1 MFLTEQDISLL
12 NRCFT
17 LAERSL
23 NYTLPNP
30 KVGAVITNAEGKII
44 AEGWHSYFGGPHA
57 EVMAFHQLP
66 ENYDF
71 TDCSLY
77 VSLEPCCHTQKKTP
91 PCTSLI
97 IEKKISKVYIA
108 TLDPNPNVSG
118 NGLKILQN
126 AGIQVF
132 LASNEFVNIQKQI
145 NPSFFINQK
154 FHRPLVT
161 LKWAQSQN
169 KVMGDQQKRITISHP
184 YTQFFTHSLRASHQA
199 ILVGK
204 NTVLIDKP
212 QLNLRYAVGKNP
224 IIILMDSHLSID
236 PQKYFPDRQG
246 ITVNLIKNETQGN
259 WKYLQVEN
267 MLKWNEIL
275 TQLYSECQIG
285 SILVEGG
292 SAILNT
298 ILPTSYWDQA
308 FFIVSPQSI
317 ETELP
322 LYAPDCIPGAIEYV
336 QNIRGNQ
343 IFKVTPIKVSRK
355 EQNI

>member
-1 MFLTEQDISLL
+1 
-12 NRCFT
+12 
-17 LAERSL
+17 
-23 NYTLPNP
+23 
-30 KVGAVITNAEGKII
+30 
-44 AEGWHSYFGGPHA
+44 
-57 EVMAFHQLP
+57 
-66 ENYDF
+66 
-71 TDCSLY
+71 
-77 VSLEPCCHTQKKTP
+77 
-91 PCTSLI
+91 
-97 IEKKISKVYIA
+97 
-108 TLDPNPNVSG
+108 
-118 NGLKILQN
+118 
-126 AGIQVF
+126 
-132 LASNEFVNIQKQI
+132 
-145 NPSFFINQK
+145 
-154 FHRPLVT
+154 VT

-212 QLNLRYAVGKNP
+212 QLNLRYAAGKNP

-246 ITVNLIKNETQGN
+246 ITVNLIKNDSQGN
-259 WKYLQVEN
+259 WKYLQVKN
-267 MLKWNEIL
+267 MLKWDEIL